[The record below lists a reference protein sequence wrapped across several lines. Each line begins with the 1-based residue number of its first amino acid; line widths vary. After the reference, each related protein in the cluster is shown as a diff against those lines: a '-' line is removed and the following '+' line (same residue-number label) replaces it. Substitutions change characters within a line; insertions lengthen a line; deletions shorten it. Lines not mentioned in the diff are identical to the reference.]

1 MIGNMKVIDDL
12 IKQYLCGAVCVKSNW
27 NAFRQDGGGE
37 I

>member
-1 MIGNMKVIDDL
+1 MIGNMKVIDDP